1 MARVKTIAAPGD
13 QITLVG
19 RFFDPVAARNEIRVG
34 GVLLE
39 RFGLV
44 PSVVA
49 MTFVGALAE
58 PSPRWLRVAAISVL
72 LVGFAWLVFVAGL
85 DLRLPLVKF

>member
-1 MARVKTIAAPGD
+1 MGFITAA
-13 QITLVG
+13 IV
-19 RFFDPVAARNEIRVG
+19 VG